1 MNSDG
6 MRAARTFL
14 ASFLVLFLEIA
25 LIRWMPAYIRLLSYF
40 SNFILL
46 ASFLGIGLG
55 CLLAPVRVRLF
66 SWFPLVQALVIGAV
80 YYFRL
85 EVAVP
90 TSGSI
95 YFSSGTAARVVV
107 VESTML
113 LPLLFVVVAALFT
126 TLAQRMGREMALLP
140 PLRAYTINLAGS
152 LAGVIV
158 LGLVSWLE
166 LPPAMWFGIG
176 FAAAVPLLL
185 SSEIPADGS
194 ATTRPGFSL
203 PVVVVNFALL
213 AASLVV
219 VHVMARGAIWSP
231 YYKITVSQQGPDT
244 VVEVNNI
251 FHQSMAPV
259 QEKEYFYQW
268 PYTVFGDKFDD
279 VLILGAGSGTDVA
292 AALRHGVHHVDAVEI
307 DPAIIRLGRE
317 HHPDKPYSDPRVTV
331 INDDARHYLATTTK
345 KYDLVVFALIDSL
358 TMQSS
363 FSGVRLESYMFTEES
378 FKAVRDRLKP
388 DGVLVVYNYFRE
400 RWLVDRLANTA
411 AVAFG
416 AEPRV
421 HVHEA
426 RAFLGVLMAGPRL
439 AQLATLPTPPD
450 QVTAFNQSHAPS
462 PARIHERDPSIEPA
476 TDDWPFLYLQNR
488 HIPQHYI
495 VALGIVLVVSVVAV
509 FLTLGVTGAAAAG
522 GHRWSWQ
529 FFLLGAGFML
539 LETKSIIQFALL
551 WGSTW
556 VVASL
561 AIASVLTMA
570 LVANFIVARKT
581 IARPWLV
588 AGVLVGLLAL
598 NYLIPIGRIT
608 FDSRVATSFF
618 YAALVFSPILCA
630 GLLFGSAIARSTALT
645 RDYGTNLLGAMVGGV
660 GEYLSLATGFRAL
673 LVVIALC
680 YLGAVAARARPAAG
694 KQRVKQ

>member
-1 MNSDG
+1 MSGDG

-55 CLLAPVRVRLF
+55 CLLAPARSRLF
-66 SWFPLVQALVIGAV
+66 KWFPLVQAIVIGAV
-80 YYFRL
+80 YFFRL

-95 YFSSGTAARVVV
+95 YFSSGTAAKVVV

-113 LPLLFVVVAALFT
+113 LPLLFVIVAALFT
-126 TLAQRMGREMALLP
+126 TLAQRMGREMAQLP

-152 LAGVIV
+152 LGGVIA
-158 LGLVSWLE
+158 LGIMSWLE
-166 LPPAMWFGIG
+166 SPPAVWFGIA
-176 FAAAVPLLL
+176 FAAAVPLLATP
-185 SSEIPADGS
+185 EVPADAAAVPPPRRMS
-194 ATTRPGFSL
+194 VAL
-203 PVVVVNFALL
+203 VAVNVLLL
-213 AASLVV
+213 AGSLVL

-231 YYKITVSQQGPDT
+231 YYKITVSQEGPDT

-259 QEKEYFYQW
+259 EQKEYFYQW
-268 PYTVFGDKFDD
+268 PYSVFGDTFKD

-292 AALRHGVHHVDAVEI
+292 AALRHGVRHVDAVEI
-307 DPAIIRLGRE
+307 DPAIIRLGRA
-317 HHPDKPYSDPRVTV
+317 HHPDHPYSDPRVTV
-331 INDDARHYLATTTK
+331 INDDARHYLRTTTK

-378 FKAVRDRLKP
+378 FRAVRERLNP
-388 DGVLVVYNYFRE
+388 DGILVVYNYFRE
-400 RWLVDRLANTA
+400 RWLVDRLANIA
-411 AVAFG
+411 AAAFG

-439 AQLATLPTPPD
+439 AQLTSPPHVPD

-462 PARIHERDPSIEPA
+462 PARIHERDPSVEPA
-476 TDDWPFLYLQNR
+476 TDDWPFLYLRDR
-488 HIPQHYI
+488 HIPQHY
-495 VALGIVLVVSVVAV
+495 VLALAVVLVVSVVSV
-509 FLTLGVTGAAAAG
+509 LLTLAALGAPRG
-522 GHRWSWQ
+522 GARRWSWQ

-570 LVANFIVARKT
+570 LLANAVVARKT
-581 IARPWLV
+581 ITRPWLV

-598 NYLIPIGRIT
+598 NYLIPIGRVT
-608 FDSRVATSFF
+608 FDSRVAESLF

-660 GEYLSLATGFRAL
+660 GEYLSLVTGFRAL
-673 LVVIALC
+673 LFVIAFC
-680 YLGAVAARARPAAG
+680 YIGAVLARTRESPEF
-694 KQRVKQ
+694 R

>member
-6 MRAARTFL
+6 MRATRTFL

-46 ASFLGIGLG
+46 ASFLGIGVG
-55 CLLAPVRVRLF
+55 CLLAPVRARLF
-66 SWFPLVQALVIGAV
+66 SWFPLVQAIVIGAV

-95 YFSSGTAARVVV
+95 YFSSGTAAKTVV

-113 LPLLFVVVAALFT
+113 LPLLFVVVAALFM

-152 LAGVIV
+152 LAGVVV
-158 LGLVSWLE
+158 LGLVSWLQ
-166 LPPAMWFGIG
+166 LPPAMWFGIA
-176 FAAAVPLLL
+176 FVSAIPLLL
-185 SSEIPADGS
+185 SSEVPAEH
-194 ATTRPGFSL
+194 ATVAPRGFSV
-203 PVVVVNFALL
+203 PVVVANLALL
-213 AASLVV
+213 AASLVL

-259 QEKEYFYQW
+259 EQKEYFYQW
-268 PYTVFGDKFDD
+268 PYTVFGDTFQD

-292 AALRHGVHHVDAVEI
+292 AALRHNVRHVDAVEI
-307 DPAIIRLGRE
+307 DPAIISLGRE
-317 HHPDKPYSDPRVTV
+317 HHPDHPYSDPRVTV
-331 INDDARHYLATTTK
+331 VNDDARHFLATTEK

-378 FKAVRDRLKP
+378 FKAVRDRLQP

-439 AQLATLPTPPD
+439 AQLSTLPQPPD

-488 HIPQHYI
+488 HIPNHYI
-495 VALGIVLVVSVVAV
+495 VALGIVLIVSVASVS
-509 FLTLGVTGAAAAG
+509 LTLAVTGAAPAG
-522 GHRWSWQ
+522 GRRWSWQ

-570 LVANFIVARKT
+570 LIANFIVARRT
-581 IARPWLV
+581 ITQPWLV
-588 AGVLVGLLAL
+588 AGVLVALLAL

-608 FDSRVATSFF
+608 FDSRVAESFF

-673 LVVIALC
+673 LIVIAIC
-680 YLGAVAARARPAAG
+680 YIGAVATRRD
-694 KQRVKQ
+694 

>member
-1 MNSDG
+1 MNGDNL
-6 MRAARTFL
+6 RATRVFL

-55 CLLAPVRVRLF
+55 CLLAPARVRLF
-66 SWFPLVQALVIGAV
+66 TWFPLLQAIVIAAV
-80 YYFRL
+80 NYFRL
-85 EVAVP
+85 EVSVA

-95 YFSSGTAARVVV
+95 YFSSGTAAKVVV

-126 TLAQRMGREMALLP
+126 TLAQRMGREMAALP

-152 LAGVIV
+152 LAGVVV
-158 LGLVSWLE
+158 LGLISWRE
-166 LPPAMWFGIG
+166 LSPTMWFAIA

-185 SSEIPADGS
+185 MPESRTGGASEIPGR
-194 ATTRPGFSL
+194 RPSMAA
-203 PVVVVNFALL
+203 VAVNLL
-213 AASLVV
+213 LLTGSLVLV
-219 VHVMARGAIWSP
+219 QTMARGAIWSP

-259 QEKEYFYQW
+259 EQKEYFYQW
-268 PYTVFGDKFDD
+268 PYTVFGDKFQD

-292 AALRHGVHHVDAVEI
+292 AALRHNVRHVDAVEI

-317 HHPDKPYSDPRVTV
+317 HHPDHPYSDPRVTV
-331 INDDARHYLATTTK
+331 VNDDARHFLATTTK
-345 KYDLVVFALIDSL
+345 HYDLVVFALIDSL

-378 FKAVRDRLKP
+378 FRAVRDRLKP

-400 RWLVDRLANTA
+400 PWLVDRLANIA

-416 AEPRV
+416 TEPRV

-426 RAFLGVLMAGPRL
+426 RAFLGVMMVGPRL
-439 AQLATLPTPPD
+439 AQLTVPPAVPD

-462 PARIHERDPSIEPA
+462 PARIHQRDRSIEPA
-476 TDDWPFLYLQNR
+476 KDDWPFLYLKDR
-488 HIPQHYI
+488 HIPQHYVI
-495 VALGIVLVVSVVAV
+495 ALGVVLVVSVISV
-509 FLTLGVTGAAAAG
+509 FLALSIVGTPG
-522 GHRWSWQ
+522 GSTRRWPWQ

-570 LVANFIVARKT
+570 LLANAIVARR
-581 IARPWLV
+581 AVDRPWIV
-588 AGVLVGLLAL
+588 AGVLVALLAL
-598 NYLIPIGRIT
+598 NYFIPIGRVT
-608 FDSRVATSFF
+608 FDSRAAESVF
-618 YAALVFSPILCA
+618 YAVLVFSPVLCA
-630 GLLFGSAIARSTALT
+630 GLLFGSAIAQSDDLP
-645 RDYGTNLLGAMVGGV
+645 RDYGINLLGAMVGGV
-660 GEYLSLATGFRAL
+660 GEYLSLVTGFRAL
-673 LVVIALC
+673 LLVIALC
-680 YLGAVAARARPAAG
+680 YIGAVAARTNKGSAG
-694 KQRVKQ
+694 FY

>member
-1 MNSDG
+1 
-6 MRAARTFL
+6 MRATRTFL

-55 CLLAPVRVRLF
+55 CLLAPARSRLF
-66 SWFPLVQALVIGAV
+66 KWFPLVQAVVIAAV
-80 YYFRL
+80 YFFRL

-95 YFSSGTAARVVV
+95 YFSSGTAAKVVV

-113 LPLLFVVVAALFT
+113 LPLLFVIVAALFT
-126 TLAQRMGREMALLP
+126 TLAQRMGREMAQLP

-152 LAGVIV
+152 LVGVIA
-158 LGLVSWLE
+158 LGVISWLE
-166 LPPAMWFGIG
+166 LPPVVWFGIA
-176 FAAAVPLLL
+176 FVAAVPLLA
-185 SSEIPADGS
+185 SPDAPPTGVTGMGAPRSASPA
-194 ATTRPGFSL
+194 FL
-203 PVVVVNFALL
+203 VLNLVLL
-213 AASLVV
+213 AGSLVM
-219 VHVMARGAIWSP
+219 VHQMARGAIWSP
-231 YYKITVSQQGPDT
+231 YYKITVSQEGPDT

-259 QEKEYFYQW
+259 EQKEYFYQW
-268 PYTVFGDKFDD
+268 PYSVFGDTFQD

-292 AALRHGVHHVDAVEI
+292 AALRHGVRHVDAVEI
-307 DPAIIRLGRE
+307 DPAIIRLGRA
-317 HHPDKPYSDPRVTV
+317 HHPDHPYSDPRVTV
-331 INDDARHYLATTTK
+331 INDDARHFLRTTQK
-345 KYDLVVFALIDSL
+345 RYDLVVFALIDSL

-378 FKAVRDRLKP
+378 FRAVRDRLRP
-388 DGVLVVYNYFRE
+388 DGVLIVYNYFRE
-400 RWLVDRLANTA
+400 PWLVDRLANIA
-411 AVAFG
+411 AAAFG

-439 AQLATLPTPPD
+439 AQLTAPPHVPD

-462 PARIHERDPSIEPA
+462 PARIHQRDPSVEPA
-476 TDDWPFLYLQNR
+476 TDDWPFLYLRNR
-488 HIPQHYI
+488 HIPQHYV
-495 VALGIVLVVSVVAV
+495 VALGVVLVVSVVSV
-509 FLTLGVTGAAAAG
+509 LLTLGRLGAAGAG
-522 GHRWSWQ
+522 ARRWSWQ

-570 LVANFIVARKT
+570 LVANAIVARKT
-581 IARPWLV
+581 ITRPWLV
-588 AGVLVGLLAL
+588 AGVLVVLLAL
-598 NYLIPIGRIT
+598 NYLIPIGRVA
-608 FDSRVATSFF
+608 FDSRIAESLF

-660 GEYLSLATGFRAL
+660 GEYLSLVTGFRAL
-673 LVVIALC
+673 LFVIAVC
-680 YLGAVAARARPAAG
+680 YIGAVVARSREASEVVER
-694 KQRVKQ
+694 RVRV